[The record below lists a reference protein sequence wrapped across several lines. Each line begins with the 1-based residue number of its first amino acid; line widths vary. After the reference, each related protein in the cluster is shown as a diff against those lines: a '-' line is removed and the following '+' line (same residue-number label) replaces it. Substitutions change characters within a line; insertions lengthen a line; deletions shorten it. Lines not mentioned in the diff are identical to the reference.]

1 MPATHALLELLGE
14 VALLLWG
21 VHMVRTGVLRAYG
34 GELRR
39 TLGAALRNRLLAC
52 AAGTGVTLLLQSS
65 TATAFIATSFLASG
79 AIGLVPALAVMLGAN
94 VGTALVVVA
103 LSFDVTLLFP
113 LLLLAGL
120 VLFRATTG
128 TRPRNLGRAS
138 IGLGLMLLALHLLVG
153 TVAPDG
159 ISPAARELVAAATR
173 EPVPVLLATTLV
185 AWAMHSS
192 VAAVLVTASLAGAGL
207 VGPTAALAMVLGA
220 NLGSALNPLAEAL
233 GGERLALRLPVG
245 NLANRLVGCA
255 LTLPFLGA
263 LPTLLAQLDPDPG
276 RQVALF
282 HLLLNLGLAL
292 LFLVPLPATARALER
307 LLPDRLRPDDP
318 GTPRYLDPAS
328 LADPAVA
335 LANAAREVLRMA
347 DVVEAMLRG
356 AREMVRQDDL
366 RRLAELRRE
375 DDVLDRLHRAVKVFL
390 AELGRQPLEEVQLQ
404 RLSHILAAA
413 LNLEHAGDILDKGLL
428 SLLAKRMKRRLR
440 FSPAELAEIDGMHEH
455 LLSQLRLA
463 AAVLMGEDLEAA
475 RRLVEEKERFR
486 ELERAVTEAQIERL
500 TAGDQP
506 GETETLEL
514 DLVRDLKRVEAHL
527 AAIAHPLLERSNL
540 LHRSRLVRL

>member
-1 MPATHALLELLGE
+1 
-14 VALLLWG
+14 
-21 VHMVRTGVLRAYG
+21 
-34 GELRR
+34 
-39 TLGAALRNRLLAC
+39 
-52 AAGTGVTLLLQSS
+52 
-65 TATAFIATSFLASG
+65 
-79 AIGLVPALAVMLGAN
+79 
-94 VGTALVVVA
+94 
-103 LSFDVTLLFP
+103 
-113 LLLLAGL
+113 
-120 VLFRATTG
+120 
-128 TRPRNLGRAS
+128 
-138 IGLGLMLLALHLLVG
+138 MLLALHLLVG

-255 LTLPFLGA
+255 LALPFLGA
-263 LPTLLAQLDPDPG
+263 LPTLLVQLDPDPG

-375 DDVLDRLHRAVKVFL
+375 DDVLDRLHGAVKVFL
-390 AELGRQPLEEVQLQ
+390 GELGRQPLEEVQLQ
-404 RLSHILAAA
+404 R
-413 LNLEHAGDILDKGLL
+413 
-428 SLLAKRMKRRLR
+428 
-440 FSPAELAEIDGMHEH
+440 SPTSWPPPSTSSTPAT
-455 LLSQLRLA
+455 SWT
-463 AAVLMGEDLEAA
+463 
-475 RRLVEEKERFR
+475 
-486 ELERAVTEAQIERL
+486 RACSACWPS
-500 TAGDQP
+500 G
-506 GETETLEL
+506 
-514 DLVRDLKRVEAHL
+514 
-527 AAIAHPLLERSNL
+527 
-540 LHRSRLVRL
+540 

>member
-1 MPATHALLELLGE
+1 M
-14 VALLLWG
+14 
-21 VHMVRTGVLRAYG
+21 
-34 GELRR
+34 
-39 TLGAALRNRLLAC
+39 
-52 AAGTGVTLLLQSS
+52 
-65 TATAFIATSFLASG
+65 
-79 AIGLVPALAVMLGAN
+79 
-94 VGTALVVVA
+94 
-103 LSFDVTLLFP
+103 
-113 LLLLAGL
+113 
-120 VLFRATTG
+120 LFRATTG
-128 TRPRNLGRAS
+128 SRPRNLGRAS

-255 LTLPFLGA
+255 LALPFLGA

-292 LFLVPLPATARALER
+292 LFLGPLPATARALER

-328 LADPAVA
+328 LVDPAVA